1 MNDLT
6 LTKAKLSTNDS
17 KKQSFES
24 LTDNLAFTKNVVI
37 FFNSSKVSTI
47 KSTSIH
53 FGITEEKVINILTKE
68 MPNELSNWIL
78 RMNEPELFKSL
89 SKDDLKITA
98 LPTNGNIESA

>member
-68 MPNELSNWIL
+68 IGYYEWMNLSY
-78 RMNEPELFKSL
+78 L
-89 SKDDLKITA
+89 SHYLKMI
-98 LPTNGNIESA
+98 

>member
-37 FFNSSKVSTI
+37 FFNSSKDSTI

-53 FGITEEKVINILTKE
+53 FGITEEKVINIARRTNVFAFYNL
-68 MPNELSNWIL
+68 MP
-78 RMNEPELFKSL
+78 F
-89 SKDDLKITA
+89 A
-98 LPTNGNIESA
+98 L